1 MAISPEITTG
11 EERTK
16 DRSKIYEEQKGLA
29 QDQGEQDRIQRQN
42 VLREVAKQTFA
53 NLNSP
58 IALAGV
64 ASKAQA
70 AGQMIP
76 TAEQQSRGE
85 TALQTATMEG
95 DVTSA
100 QQEQR
105 AKQFMQSGKSGLD
118 RAALEVTR
126 RAFDMGYTAKELA
139 LHQNSKIADL
149 AFEQMNKD
157 FQAGR
162 LTEKELQTFARNLRW
177 EAEAMK
183 RDADI
188 ELRNATLDFKTMI
201 EEGNAANAKA
211 RILAA
216 MERQKEAMK
225 AAARAANTSAIVS
238 GIFRIGGT
246 VIGGIYGGPA
256 GATVGGEI
264 GATAGRA
271 IS

>member
-1 MAISPEITTG
+1 MAVSPEITTG
-11 EERTK
+11 DERTK

-105 AKQFMQSGKSGLD
+105 AKQFMQSAKSGLD
-118 RAALEVTR
+118 RTAMEVTR

-139 LHQNSKIADL
+139 MHQNAKVSDL

-177 EAEAMK
+177 ESEAMK

-188 ELRNATLDFKTMI
+188 ALTNATKEFRTYI
-201 EEGNAANAKA
+201 EQGNADNAKK

-216 MERQKEAMK
+216 MELQKEAMK
-225 AAARAANTSAIVS
+225 LAAKAANTAAIVS
-238 GIFRIGGT
+238 GVFRIGGT
-246 VIGGIYGGPA
+246 VAGGLLGGPG
-256 GATVGGEI
+256 GAVVGGEI
-264 GATAGRA
+264 GGLTGSM